1 MKSGIIVALVC
12 LLSVVSHP
20 APPVVVE
27 PAHTIPVTY
36 DVDVVVVGGTSGAV
50 AAAAEAARSGA
61 SVFLAAP
68 RPYLGADMCGTYRLW
83 LEEGKSRRL
92 SLRARCTSSRRL
104 PDIQGRQ
111 VHLSCEP
118 AFGSDAQG
126 LREQSE
132 ADGRPMDRRAHA
144 ERAV

>member
-50 AAAAEAARSGA
+50 AAAAEALYGA
-61 SVFLAAP
+61 SVFLAAAALP
-68 RPYLGADMCGTYRLW
+68 KGGYVRTYRLW
-83 LEEGKSRRL
+83 LEEGESRRL
-92 SLRARCTSSRRL
+92 SAACNSRRL
-104 PDIQGRQ
+104 PGYPRRQ
-111 VHLSCEP
+111 VHPS
-118 AFGSDAQG
+118 
-126 LREQSE
+126 
-132 ADGRPMDRRAHA
+132 
-144 ERAV
+144 